1 MSLTVGIDIGG
12 TKIAGGI
19 VDESGKV
26 VAETRRDSPADHV
39 DAITDA
45 VVDIVDEFR
54 REHPV
59 VAVGVAAAGF
69 LDRERDTVMFA
80 PNLAWRDAPLRSMVK
95 KRVQL
100 PTVLENDANAAAWAE
115 YRFGAGRDARTLAL
129 VASGTGIGGGLVID
143 GRLFTGGF
151 GVGAEFGHMRVV
163 PNGRR
168 CNCGLNGCWEAY
180 GSGTGL
186 TARARELVTENAAGA
201 PVLVELS
208 GGDVAAID
216 GRMVT
221 EAAERGDPAAKQCFV
236 ELARWLGEGM
246 ASLSAVLD
254 PDVFVV
260 GGGVAESPELD
271 LQLVIDAF
279 GPAETGSGH
288 RPAPAI
294 RLAELGNSAGLIGA
308 ADLARVQA

>member
-1 MSLTVGIDIGG
+1 QHRI
-12 TKIAGGI
+12 
-19 VDESGKV
+19 
-26 VAETRRDSPADHV
+26 
-39 DAITDA
+39 
-45 VVDIVDEFR
+45 
-54 REHPV
+54 

-143 GRLFTGGF
+143 GRLFLGGF

-168 CNCGLNGCWEAY
+168 CNCGLHGCWEAY

-186 TARARELVTENAAGA
+186 TVRARELVTENPSGA

-208 GGDVAAID
+208 GGDIDAID

-221 EAAERGDPAAKQCFV
+221 EAAERGDAAAKQCFV

-246 ASLSAVLD
+246 ASLAAVLD

-260 GGGVAESPELD
+260 GGGVADSPELD
-271 LQLVIDAF
+271 LQLVVDAF
-279 GPAETGSGH
+279 GPAESGAGH
-288 RPAPAI
+288 RPVPSI